1 MNLQEIRT
9 VILSQ
14 FTKLA
19 QLIYSKFKNSIKIL
33 FDRRNYLLKLSASG
47 SCSDMRANI
56 KNPPDTIAQLIN
68 IESVKKALEKKF
80 INKDALPEIG
90 IKQQKINKLEEDN
103 KIFMNDIQQIKET
116 MDANEFQYKNAK
128 ENLTEKITSLE
139 NRILLYKESE
149 IKKDLIEVELKKK
162 IECLLNENN
171 NVKKENVDLN
181 QFKKVG
187 EDAVIKNMEDN
198 KKIKLLEEKINELTY
213 SNTGLKAKLTE
224 IENKQMKTKKDE
236 QELKEKISSLECQ
249 NLLYKENAMKKYFTN
264 RPSEGE
270 STKQIDNLLDKIDN
284 LTRKKEITQL
294 KKAGENADFKNLEI
308 EKKINS
314 LKKKKND
321 YKSYMQQM
329 EDEIKKLEC
338 SNTELQY
345 RLREAEAIAHQRI
358 GFMSSIQL
366 DRTTKGAKTTKNEGS
381 IKFKIIGLQNLSD
394 EEVESARELADRA
407 KFSDESRE
415 EMCKFIKRKLRKR
428 IGGKWNVF
436 IGENVSYHYKSKSK
450 YLFFKLGNDTFL
462 LFSRNELVKNSF
474 R

>member
-314 LKKKKND
+314 LKKKK
-321 YKSYMQQM
+321 
-329 EDEIKKLEC
+329 
-338 SNTELQY
+338 
-345 RLREAEAIAHQRI
+345 
-358 GFMSSIQL
+358 
-366 DRTTKGAKTTKNEGS
+366 
-381 IKFKIIGLQNLSD
+381 
-394 EEVESARELADRA
+394 
-407 KFSDESRE
+407 
-415 EMCKFIKRKLRKR
+415 
-428 IGGKWNVF
+428 
-436 IGENVSYHYKSKSK
+436 
-450 YLFFKLGNDTFL
+450 
-462 LFSRNELVKNSF
+462 
-474 R
+474 